1 MILESGSPNREIAG
15 TQAITRGPLSH
26 VAEETA
32 TKWLSAQNPAAPVS
46 SNMGSGKLPFQRWF
60 RFKEAY
66 SPAFVTET
74 IAACDYPVRLVLD
87 PFGGTGTTALTAR
100 MQGLDSTSIEV
111 NPFLADLIRVK
122 VTPISPA
129 SFTLSCRRLVD
140 KTTVGKADYWK
151 IEGAPAT
158 LVEPGVKDRYVYAR
172 ETYGA
177 LRALNRQ
184 IALLSEPEA
193 RLARVLL
200 GSILV
205 DCSNVIINGKGRR
218 YRKNWETRRITQ
230 DDVFERFEAAVTR
243 AVEDLICFNNYSP
256 SQHRVY
262 TDDARTRLKGI
273 RSADLAIFSPPYPN
287 SFDYTDV
294 YNLELWML
302 GYLQSKEDN
311 RGLRVRTLRSH
322 VQIKWPKLE
331 ASTLTP
337 LLMAVKKAL
346 DERRADLWNRNIP
359 EMVVGYFADLQSVL
373 ISLSRIVR
381 AGGYVVV
388 AVGDS
393 QYGGVRIDV
402 AGILT
407 EIAFRCGYDIEGK
420 AGLRSIR
427 ASAQHG
433 GGFDLSETAVW
444 LRRRNERAPK

>member
-1 MILESGSPNREIAG
+1 MILESASPNPKAAVTR
-15 TQAITRGPLSH
+15 AITQGMLLR
-26 VAEETA
+26 VAEETN
-32 TKWLSAQNPAAPVS
+32 TKWLSAQNSEAPVS
-46 SNMGSGKLPFQRWF
+46 SNVGAGNLPFQRWF

-74 IAACDYPVRLVLD
+74 ISACDYPVRHVLD
-87 PFGGTGTTALTAR
+87 PFAGTGTTALTAR

-111 NPFLADLIRVK
+111 NPFMADLIRVK

-140 KTTVGKADYWK
+140 RTTVGESDYRS

-158 LVEPGVKDRYVYAR
+158 LVEPGVKGRYIFAR
-172 ETYGA
+172 ETYGS

-184 IALLSEPEA
+184 IAVLSEPEA

-218 YRKNWETRRITQ
+218 YRRNWEARRITQ
-230 DDVFERFEAAVTR
+230 SDVFERFEAAVTQ
-243 AVEDLICFNNYSP
+243 AVEDLICFNNYNFSE
-256 SQHRVY
+256 HRVY
-262 TDDARTRLKGI
+262 TDDARTRLNGI
-273 RSADLAIFSPPYPN
+273 QSADLAIFSPPYPN

-302 GYLQSKEDN
+302 DYFRSREDN
-311 RGLRVRTLRSH
+311 KDLRVRTLRSH
-322 VQIKWPKLE
+322 VQIKWPKVE
-331 ASTLTP
+331 AVTLTP
-337 LLMAVKKAL
+337 LLMAVKRAL

-359 EMVVGYFADLQSVL
+359 EMVVGYFLDLQSVL
-373 ISLSRIVR
+373 TSLSRVVR
-381 AGGYVVV
+381 PRGHVVA

-393 QYGGVRIDV
+393 QYAGVRIDV
-402 AGILT
+402 AGILA
-407 EIAFRCGYDIEGK
+407 EIASGCGYDIEGL
-420 AGLRSIR
+420 AELRSMR

-444 LRRRNERAPK
+444 LRRRDERAPK